1 MKNII
6 FICQAVDKKDPLLSV
21 TVNWIKEFSYR
32 PEVDNLTVLT
42 LRAGEFSLP
51 DNVKIKVIKRSN
63 RFFTLL
69 VFYKEI
75 IRRLRTTD
83 LYFVHMGGPYPLLLM
98 PFKLLGKKIYQWK
111 THSYISPLM
120 KFQAHFCDNKI
131 FTAAPSSFAMSLN
144 KVKVIG
150 HGIDTDLFRITSIE
164 KQADLITAGR
174 YSPVKD
180 LDKILELIAKYN
192 EVFKQSLIT
201 NFYGPTLENDQQ
213 FKNDLVNQKENLL
226 LTNQVFFRESIKQDQ
241 LPSLLNQHK
250 IFVSFNTGGLDKAVL
265 EAMAC
270 GLPILTPN
278 QCVAEILP
286 DHLKT
291 LLIVDKD
298 DHDDQINKLN
308 KLLTLTDQERSSL
321 GEELRAIVRRGHTAA
336 LLVNKIFIEINN
348 HEK

>member
-1 MKNII
+1 M
-6 FICQAVDKKDPLLSV
+6 
-21 TVNWIKEFSYR
+21 
-32 PEVDNLTVLT
+32 
-42 LRAGEFSLP
+42 
-51 DNVKIKVIKRSN
+51 
-63 RFFTLL
+63 
-69 VFYKEI
+69 
-75 IRRLRTTD
+75 
-83 LYFVHMGGPYPLLLM
+83 
-98 PFKLLGKKIYQWK
+98 
-111 THSYISPLM
+111 
-120 KFQAHFCDNKI
+120 
-131 FTAAPSSFAMSLN
+131 
-144 KVKVIG
+144 
-150 HGIDTDLFRITSIE
+150 
-164 KQADLITAGR
+164 
-174 YSPVKD
+174 
-180 LDKILELIAKYN
+180 IAKYN